1 VHQLD
6 KTDTTNAWSVI
17 PLEQPSSAPISS
29 TDKSHSITAIYL
41 VEQPVPDEES
51 SAMLVPFMCLDSQ
64 GSLFLVTPTEDST
77 TQTIIFNLAVPF
89 PLDKHRLT
97 VLPLSSRTESG
108 ALVFAT
114 GQASI
119 YICRLS
125 GILKQAKLRP
135 RLVDSSQDEA
145 TRNEL
150 VMQLPLTRAILSDSP
165 VLAIAASVPPYPQK
179 VSDFLDTRL
188 LFVSTVADVKV
199 YVI

>member
-1 VHQLD
+1 MTCLALLPPGAVAAGTEHGVVVHQLD

-29 TDKSHSITAIYL
+29 TDKSHSITGVSSSSSFCVSLTMIGCLAIYL

-97 VLPLSSRTESG
+97 VLPLSSRTGLCYHPSR
-108 ALVFAT
+108 F
-114 GQASI
+114 
-119 YICRLS
+119 
-125 GILKQAKLRP
+125 
-135 RLVDSSQDEA
+135 
-145 TRNEL
+145 
-150 VMQLPLTRAILSDSP
+150 ILSSSS
-165 VLAIAASVPPYPQK
+165 L
-179 VSDFLDTRL
+179 
-188 LFVSTVADVKV
+188 
-199 YVI
+199 